1 MLSQN
6 CRFLQA
12 DCTFWE
18 MFVKFLEGIYHC
30 FSVVLDIDDGQFE
43 SIPPVFGA
51 PFGGD
56 PIGIS
61 SRSSASEN

>member
-1 MLSQN
+1 
-6 CRFLQA
+6 
-12 DCTFWE
+12 
-18 MFVKFLEGIYHC
+18 VKFLEGIYHC